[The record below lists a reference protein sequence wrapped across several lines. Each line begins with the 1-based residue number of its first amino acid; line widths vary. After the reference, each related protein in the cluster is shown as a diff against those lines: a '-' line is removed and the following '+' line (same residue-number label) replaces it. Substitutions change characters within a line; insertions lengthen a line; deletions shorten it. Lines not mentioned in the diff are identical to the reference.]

1 MRTNRL
7 AKYLPTAILIGLIVI
22 WQLLSMV
29 LKVPA
34 WLLPS
39 PVGIGHAFVKW
50 WSPLMLHTWVTFLE
64 TMAGFF
70 AAILISVPLG
80 ILISSNRTVSATL
93 YPILV
98 VAQSIPKV
106 AIAPLLLIWIGYGEA
121 PKIIIAFLVAF
132 FPVVVN
138 TAAGMYGTEPDL
150 LELCKTLRASPLQ
163 TLLKVRIPSALP
175 SIFSG
180 MKVAVTL
187 AVVGAVTAEFVASD
201 TGLGYQILRASS
213 DLNTNL
219 GFAAITLLAIMGIGL
234 FWVVD
239 SLERWL
245 VPWAG
250 SHSDMLG

>member
-1 MRTNRL
+1 MRTNPLTRW
-7 AKYLPTAILIGLIVI
+7 LPTAILVGLVVI
-22 WQLLSMV
+22 WQVLSVV
-29 LKVPA
+29 LKMPA
-34 WLLPS
+34 WILPS
-39 PVGIGHAFVKW
+39 PAGIGNAFIKW
-50 WSPLMLHTWVTFLE
+50 WSPLLMHTWVTFLE

-70 AAILISVPLG
+70 AAIVVSVPLG
-80 ILISSNRTVSATL
+80 IIIASNRTVSATL

-138 TAAGMYGTEPDL
+138 TAAGMYSTSPEL
-150 LELCKTLRASPLQ
+150 MELCQTLRASPLQ
-163 TLLKVRIPSALP
+163 TLMKVRLPSALP

-219 GFAAITLLAIMGIGL
+219 GFAAITILALMGIGL
-234 FWVVD
+234 FWVVAA
-239 SLERWL
+239 LERWL

-250 SHSDMLG
+250 SDSDMLG